1 MQQPGPYGQATS
13 PVLDTLGLGS
23 HVYPPSDPTAFVQ
36 PLHPGPDNEVSSAM
50 VEERH
55 STEIRSP
62 WWGEHL
68 FRYQW
73 AEQYVRAP
81 MKVLD
86 LACGT
91 GFGSALVSRAVGV
104 TVIGGDLD
112 PPSLAMAAAEFGT
125 ESGPHFAAM
134 DGTRLPLPD
143 RSLDLV
149 LSYETV
155 EHIEQYRD
163 FVGELARILKESGT
177 LLLSTPNRLVT
188 SPDDVIRN
196 PFHTQEFDL
205 PELGRVLS
213 GHFSEV
219 RVMGQHY
226 ARFDKLTGL
235 RGRLGKAAESFLYLR
250 GVRKLPMSLQ
260 DGLMLRLIGCPQYPT
275 ASDYRVVSEPAR
287 AERCGTLMAVASS
300 PTSD

>member
-1 MQQPGPYGQATS
+1 
-13 PVLDTLGLGS
+13 
-23 HVYPPSDPTAFVQ
+23 
-36 PLHPGPDNEVSSAM
+36 M

-55 STEIRSP
+55 STETQSP

-73 AEQYVRAP
+73 AEHYVRAP

-91 GFGSALVSRAVGV
+91 GFGSALLSHAAGV

-112 PPSLAMAAAEFGT
+112 PPSLAAAAAEFGT

-134 DGTRLPLPD
+134 DGIRLPLPD

-155 EHIEQYRD
+155 EHIARYRD
-163 FVGELARILKESGT
+163 FVGELARILKKRGT
-177 LLLSTPNRLVT
+177 LLLSTPNRPVN
-188 SPDDVIRN
+188 SPDGVIHN
-196 PFHTQEFDL
+196 PFHTQEFDI

-219 RVMGQHY
+219 SVMGQHY
-226 ARFDKLTGL
+226 ARFDGLPGL
-235 RGRLGKAAESFLYLR
+235 RGRLGKAAESFFYLR

-260 DGLMLRLIGCPQYPT
+260 DGVMLRLIGHPQYPT

-287 AERCGTLMAVASS
+287 AELCGSLMAVASG

>member
-1 MQQPGPYGQATS
+1 
-13 PVLDTLGLGS
+13 
-23 HVYPPSDPTAFVQ
+23 
-36 PLHPGPDNEVSSAM
+36 M

-73 AEQYVRAP
+73 AEQYVQAP
-81 MKVLD
+81 MKILD

-91 GFGSALVSRAVGV
+91 GFGSALLSRATGI
-104 TVIGGDLD
+104 TVIGGVLD
-112 PPSLAMAAAEFGT
+112 PPSLAAAAAEFGT

-143 RSLDLV
+143 RSMDLV

-163 FVGELARILKESGT
+163 FVEELARILKDSGT

-188 SPDDVIRN
+188 SPDGVIRN
-196 PFHTQEFDL
+196 PFHTQEFDM

-226 ARFDKLTGL
+226 ARFDGLPGL
-235 RGRLGKAAESFLYLR
+235 RGRLGKAAESFFYLR

-260 DGLMLRLIGCPQYPT
+260 DSVIGFLIGHPQYPT
-275 ASDYRVVSEPAR
+275 ASAYQVVSEPAR
-287 AERCGTLMAVASS
+287 TERCRTLMAVAAG
-300 PTSD
+300 PTGD

>member
-1 MQQPGPYGQATS
+1 M
-13 PVLDTLGLGS
+13 
-23 HVYPPSDPTAFVQ
+23 
-36 PLHPGPDNEVSSAM
+36 
-50 VEERH
+50 
-55 STEIRSP
+55 
-62 WWGEHL
+62 

-73 AEQYVRAP
+73 AEQYLRVP

-91 GFGSALVSRAVGV
+91 GFGSALLSRAAGV
-104 TVIGGDLD
+104 AVIGADLD
-112 PPSLAMAAAEFGT
+112 PPSLAAAAAEFGT

-134 DGTRLPLPD
+134 DGTRLPFPD

-149 LSYETV
+149 VSYETV

-163 FVGELARILKESGT
+163 FLGELARILKESGT

-188 SPDDVIRN
+188 SPDGVIGN
-196 PFHTQEFDL
+196 PFHTQEFDM
-205 PELGRVLS
+205 PGLGRLLS

-219 RVMGQHY
+219 SVMGQHY
-226 ARFDKLTGL
+226 ARFDRLPGL

-260 DGLMLRLIGCPQYPT
+260 DQVMGFLIGHPQYPS
-275 ASDYRVVSEPAR
+275 ASDY
-287 AERCGTLMAVASS
+287 
-300 PTSD
+300 

>member
-1 MQQPGPYGQATS
+1 
-13 PVLDTLGLGS
+13 
-23 HVYPPSDPTAFVQ
+23 
-36 PLHPGPDNEVSSAM
+36 M

-55 STEIRSP
+55 STETQSP

-91 GFGSALVSRAVGV
+91 GFGSAMLSRAGV
-104 TVIGGDLD
+104 NVIGGDLD
-112 PPSLAMAAAEFGT
+112 PPSLVAAAAEFGT
-125 ESGPHFAAM
+125 ESGPHFAVM

-155 EHIEQYRD
+155 EHIERYRD
-163 FVGELARILKESGT
+163 FVGELARILKRSGT
-177 LLLSTPNRLVT
+177 LLLSTPNRVVT
-188 SPDDVIRN
+188 SPDGVIGN
-196 PFHTQEFDL
+196 PFHTQEFDM
-205 PELGRVLS
+205 PGLGRLLS

-219 RVMGQHY
+219 SVMGQHY
-226 ARFDKLTGL
+226 SRFDGPLGL

-260 DGLMLRLIGCPQYPT
+260 DGVMLRLIGRPQYPT

-287 AERCGTLMAVASS
+287 AARCGTLMAVASS

>member
-1 MQQPGPYGQATS
+1 MSIHRP
-13 PVLDTLGLGS
+13 
-23 HVYPPSDPTAFVQ
+23 DPAALAQ

-50 VEERH
+50 VEERQ
-55 STEIRSP
+55 STETQSP

-73 AEQYVRAP
+73 AQQYVGP
-81 MKVLD
+81 SMKILD

-91 GFGSALVSRAVGV
+91 GFGSALLSRAVGV

-112 PPSLAMAAAEFGT
+112 PPSLAAAAAEFGT

-143 RSLDLV
+143 RSLDLI

-155 EHIEQYRD
+155 EHIERYRD
-163 FVGELARILKESGT
+163 FVGELARILKERGT

-188 SPDDVIRN
+188 SPDGVIRN
-196 PFHTQEFDL
+196 PFHTQEFDI
-205 PELGRVLS
+205 PELERVLS

-226 ARFDKLTGL
+226 ARFDGLPGL

-260 DGLMLRLIGCPQYPT
+260 DGVMLRLIGRPHYPK
-275 ASDYRVVSEPAR
+275 ASDYQVVSEPAR
-287 AERCGTLMAVASS
+287 AERCRTLMAVASG
-300 PTSD
+300 PTSDR

>member
-1 MQQPGPYGQATS
+1 
-13 PVLDTLGLGS
+13 
-23 HVYPPSDPTAFVQ
+23 
-36 PLHPGPDNEVSSAM
+36 M
-50 VEERH
+50 VEERQ
-55 STEIRSP
+55 STETQSP

-73 AEQYVRAP
+73 AEQYVRP
-81 MKVLD
+81 SMKILD

-91 GFGSALVSRAVGV
+91 GFGSALLSRAVGV

-112 PPSLAMAAAEFGT
+112 PPSLAAAAAEFGT

-134 DGTRLPLPD
+134 DGTRLPFPD

-149 LSYETV
+149 VSYETV
-155 EHIEQYRD
+155 EHIERYRD
-163 FVGELARILKESGT
+163 FVGELARILKERGT

-188 SPDDVIRN
+188 SPDGIIRN
-196 PFHTQEFDL
+196 PFHTQEFDM
-205 PELGRVLS
+205 PGLGRLLS

-226 ARFDKLTGL
+226 ARFDRISGT
-235 RGRLGKAAESFLYLR
+235 RSRVGKAAESFLYLR

-260 DGLMLRLIGCPQYPT
+260 DGVMLRLIGRPQYPT
-275 ASDYRVVSEPAR
+275 ASDFGVVSEPAR
-287 AERCGTLMAVASS
+287 AERCGTLMAVASG

>member
-1 MQQPGPYGQATS
+1 
-13 PVLDTLGLGS
+13 
-23 HVYPPSDPTAFVQ
+23 
-36 PLHPGPDNEVSSAM
+36 M
-50 VEERH
+50 VEERQ
-55 STEIRSP
+55 STETQSP

-73 AEQYVRAP
+73 AQQYVRP
-81 MKVLD
+81 SMKILD

-91 GFGSALVSRAVGV
+91 GFGSALLSRAMGV

-112 PPSLAMAAAEFGT
+112 PPSLAAAAAEFGT

-143 RSLDLV
+143 RSLDLI

-155 EHIEQYRD
+155 EHIERYRD
-163 FVGELARILKESGT
+163 FVGELARILKERGT

-188 SPDDVIRN
+188 SPDGVIRN
-196 PFHTQEFDL
+196 PFHTQEFDI
-205 PELGRVLS
+205 PELERVLS

-226 ARFDKLTGL
+226 ARFDKLPGL
-235 RGRLGKAAESFLYLR
+235 RGRLGKAAESFFYLR

-260 DGLMLRLIGCPQYPT
+260 DGVKLRLIGHPQYPT
-275 ASDYRVVSEPAR
+275 ASDYQVVSEPTR
-287 AERCGTLMAVASS
+287 TERCGTLMAVASG

>member
-1 MQQPGPYGQATS
+1 MSIHHLTLPPWPS
-13 PVLDTLGLGS
+13 PP
-23 HVYPPSDPTAFVQ
+23 HQ
-36 PLHPGPDNEVSSAM
+36 GPDNEVSSAM

-55 STEIRSP
+55 STETQSP

-73 AEQYVRAP
+73 AEHYVRAP

-91 GFGSALVSRAVGV
+91 GFGSALLARAGGV

-112 PPSLAMAAAEFGT
+112 PPSLAAAAAEFGT

-149 LSYETV
+149 VSYETV

-163 FVGELARILKESGT
+163 FVGELARILKKRGT

-188 SPDDVIRN
+188 SPDGVIRN
-196 PFHTQEFDL
+196 PFHTQEFDI
-205 PELGRVLS
+205 PELGHVLS

-219 RVMGQHY
+219 SVMGQHY
-226 ARFDKLTGL
+226 ARFDRLPGL

-250 GVRKLPMSLQ
+250 GIRKLPMSLQ
-260 DGLMLRLIGCPQYPT
+260 DGVIRFLIGHPQYPS
-275 ASDYRVVSEPAR
+275 ASDYQVVSEPAR
-287 AERCGTLMAVASS
+287 TERCRTLMAVASG
-300 PTSD
+300 PTSDR

>member
-1 MQQPGPYGQATS
+1 
-13 PVLDTLGLGS
+13 
-23 HVYPPSDPTAFVQ
+23 
-36 PLHPGPDNEVSSAM
+36 M

-55 STEIRSP
+55 STEARSP

-73 AEQYVRAP
+73 AEQYVRGP
-81 MKVLD
+81 MKILD

-91 GFGSALVSRAVGV
+91 GFGSALVSRAAGV

-112 PPSLAMAAAEFGT
+112 PPSLAVAAAEFGT
-125 ESGPHFAAM
+125 DSGPHFAAM

-143 RSLDLV
+143 RSLDLI

-155 EHIEQYRD
+155 EHIERYRD
-163 FVGELARILKESGT
+163 FVGELARILKKRGT

-188 SPDDVIRN
+188 SPDGVIRN
-196 PFHTQEFDL
+196 PFHTQEFDM

-219 RVMGQHY
+219 SVMGQHY
-226 ARFDKLTGL
+226 ARFDELTGL
-235 RGRLGKAAESFLYLR
+235 RARLGKAAESFFYLR

-260 DGLMLRLIGCPQYPT
+260 DGVIRCLIGRPQYPL
-275 ASDYRVVSEPAR
+275 ASDYRVVSEPAQ
-287 AERCGTLMAVASS
+287 AERCQTLMAVASG

>member
-1 MQQPGPYGQATS
+1 
-13 PVLDTLGLGS
+13 
-23 HVYPPSDPTAFVQ
+23 
-36 PLHPGPDNEVSSAM
+36 M
-50 VEERH
+50 VEERQ
-55 STEIRSP
+55 SIANQSP

-91 GFGSALVSRAVGV
+91 GFGSALLARIVGV
-104 TVIGGDLD
+104 TVIAGDLD
-112 PPSLAMAAAEFGT
+112 PPSLAAAAAEFGT
-125 ESGPHFAAM
+125 ESSPHFAAM
-134 DGTRLPLPD
+134 DGTRLPFPD

-155 EHIEQYRD
+155 EHIEKYRD
-163 FVGELARILKESGT
+163 FVGELARILKKSGT

-188 SPDDVIRN
+188 SPDGVIRN
-196 PFHTQEFDL
+196 PFHTQEFDM
-205 PELGRVLS
+205 PGLGRLLS
-213 GHFSEV
+213 AHFSEV
-219 RVMGQHY
+219 RVMGQYY
-226 ARFDKLTGL
+226 ARFDGLPGL
-235 RGRLGKAAESFLYLR
+235 RGRLGKAAESFFYVR

-260 DGLMLRLIGCPQYPT
+260 DGVIRFLIGHPHYPT

-287 AERCGTLMAVASS
+287 AERCGTLMAVASGPRS
-300 PTSD
+300 A